1 MEEGEI
7 SPGFALST
15 VCLVRGGVLPRPVDS
30 WVVVVSVPRGD
41 ILEVSEEDLSTLTGL
56 LENSRLNAEPTLEE
70 RIVAFEVSPR
80 SLVLGKDSFF
90 IGRTVN
96 GELFNVIAITAD
108 NLLLGGYSLLGRLIL
123 IGEESLRLP
132 FLTGILRG
140 FRCAIHTSSLA

>member
-30 WVVVVSVPRGD
+30 WVVEVSVPKSD

-70 RIVAFEVSPR
+70 RIVVFEVSPS

-96 GELFNVIAITAD
+96 GELFDVIAITAD
-108 NLLLGGYSLLGRLIL
+108 NLLLGGYSLLGGLIL
-123 IGEESLRLP
+123 IGVESLRLP
-132 FLTGILRG
+132 FLTGLLRIVLG
-140 FRCAIHTSSLA
+140 VKHTSSLA

>member
-1 MEEGEI
+1 MEGGEI

-30 WVVVVSVPRGD
+30 WAVVVSVPRGD
-41 ILEVSEEDLSTLTGL
+41 ILEVSEDDRSTLTGL
-56 LENSRLNAEPTLEE
+56 LENSRLNAEPTLEDL
-70 RIVAFEVSPR
+70 IVAFEVSSV

-108 NLLLGGYSLLGRLIL
+108 NLSLVGDGLVVLIL
-123 IGEESLRLP
+123 LN
-132 FLTGILRG
+132 
-140 FRCAIHTSSLA
+140 

>member
-30 WVVVVSVPRGD
+30 WVVVVSIPRGD

-56 LENSRLNAEPTLEE
+56 LENSRLNAEPTLEDL
-70 RIVAFEVSPR
+70 IVAFEVSPR

-96 GELFNVIAITAD
+96 GDWFCVIAITAD

-132 FLTGILRG
+132 FLTGILSRV
-140 FRCAIHTSSLA
+140 

>member
-1 MEEGEI
+1 MEGGEI

-41 ILEVSEEDLSTLTGL
+41 ILKVSEEDLSTLTGL
-56 LENSRLNAEPTLEE
+56 LENSRLNAEPTLEDL
-70 RIVAFEVSPR
+70 IVAFEVSPR

-132 FLTGILRG
+132 FLTGIL
-140 FRCAIHTSSLA
+140 TKV

>member
-30 WVVVVSVPRGD
+30 WFVVVSVPRGD
-41 ILEVSEEDLSTLTGL
+41 ILEVSEDDRSTLTGL
-56 LENSRLNAEPTLEE
+56 LENSRLNAEPTLEDL
-70 RIVAFEVSPR
+70 IVAFEVSPR

>member
-1 MEEGEI
+1 MEGGEI

-41 ILEVSEEDLSTLTGL
+41 ILEVSEDDRSTLTGL
-56 LENSRLNAEPTLEE
+56 LENSRLNAEPTLEDL
-70 RIVAFEVSPR
+70 IVAFEVSPR

-132 FLTGILRG
+132 FLTGILRVV
-140 FRCAIHTSSLA
+140 

>member
-1 MEEGEI
+1 MEGGEI

-30 WVVVVSVPRGD
+30 WFVVVSVPRGD
-41 ILEVSEEDLSTLTGL
+41 ILEVSEDDRSTLTGL
-56 LENSRLNAEPTLEE
+56 LENSRLNAEPTLEDL
-70 RIVAFEVSPR
+70 IVAFEVSPR

-132 FLTGILRG
+132 FLTGILSRV
-140 FRCAIHTSSLA
+140 

>member
-1 MEEGEI
+1 VEEGEI

-30 WVVVVSVPRGD
+30 WVVEVSVPKSD

-70 RIVAFEVSPR
+70 RIVVFEVSPS

-123 IGEESLRLP
+123 IGVESLRLP
-132 FLTGILRG
+132 FLTGILRVD
-140 FRCAIHTSSLA
+140 LV

>member
-41 ILEVSEEDLSTLTGL
+41 ILEVSEDDRYTLTGL
-56 LENSRLNAEPTLEE
+56 LENSRLNAEPTLEDL
-70 RIVAFEVSPR
+70 IVAFEVSPR

-132 FLTGILRG
+132 FLTGILSRV
-140 FRCAIHTSSLA
+140 

>member
-30 WVVVVSVPRGD
+30 WVVVVSIPRGD

-56 LENSRLNAEPTLEE
+56 LENSRLNAEPTLEDL
-70 RIVAFEVSPR
+70 IVAFEVSPR

-132 FLTGILRG
+132 FLTGILSRV
-140 FRCAIHTSSLA
+140 

>member
-41 ILEVSEEDLSTLTGL
+41 ILEVSEDDLSTLTGL

-132 FLTGILRG
+132 FLTGILR
-140 FRCAIHTSSLA
+140 LV

>member
-1 MEEGEI
+1 MEGGEI

-41 ILEVSEEDLSTLTGL
+41 ILEVSEDDRSTLTGL
-56 LENSRLNAEPTLEE
+56 LENSRLNAEPTLEDL
-70 RIVAFEVSPR
+70 IVAFEVSPR

-132 FLTGILRG
+132 FLTGILSRV
-140 FRCAIHTSSLA
+140 

>member
-15 VCLVRGGVLPRPVDS
+15 VSLVRGGVLPRPVDS
-30 WVVVVSVPRGD
+30 WVVKVSVPKGD
-41 ILEVSEEDLSTLTGL
+41 ILEVSEEDLSALIGL
-56 LENSRLNAEPTLEE
+56 LENNRLNAEPTLEE
-70 RIVAFEVSPR
+70 RIVVFEVSPS

-96 GELFNVIAITAD
+96 GELIDVIAITAD

-123 IGEESLRLP
+123 IGEESSHLP
-132 FLTGILRG
+132 FLTGILRVV
-140 FRCAIHTSSLA
+140 LV

>member
-56 LENSRLNAEPTLEE
+56 LENSRLNAEPTLEDL
-70 RIVAFEVSPR
+70 IVAFEVSPR

-96 GELFNVIAITAD
+96 GDWFCVIAITAD
-108 NLLLGGYSLLGRLIL
+108 NLLLGGQSLVVMIQLI
-123 IGEESLRLP
+123 
-132 FLTGILRG
+132 
-140 FRCAIHTSSLA
+140 

>member
-1 MEEGEI
+1 VEEGEI

-30 WVVVVSVPRGD
+30 WVVEVSVPKSD

-108 NLLLGGYSLLGRLIL
+108 NLLLGGYSLLGRLML
-123 IGEESLRLP
+123 IGVESLRLP
-132 FLTGILRG
+132 FLTGILRVVLG
-140 FRCAIHTSSLA
+140 VKHTSSLA

>member
-1 MEEGEI
+1 MEGGEI

-41 ILEVSEEDLSTLTGL
+41 ILEVSEDDLSTLTGL
-56 LENSRLNAEPTLEE
+56 LENSRLNAEPTLEDL
-70 RIVAFEVSPR
+70 IVAFEVSPR

-96 GELFNVIAITAD
+96 GDWFCVIAITAD

-123 IGEESLRLP
+123 IGEESSHLP
-132 FLTGILRG
+132 FLTGILRVV
-140 FRCAIHTSSLA
+140 LV

>member
-15 VCLVRGGVLPRPVDS
+15 VCLVRGWVLPRPVDS
-30 WVVVVSVPRGD
+30 WVVIVSDPKID

-56 LENSRLNAEPTLEE
+56 LENSRLNAEPTLEDL
-70 RIVAFEVSPR
+70 IVAFEVSPR

-96 GELFNVIAITAD
+96 GDWFCVIAITAD
-108 NLLLGGYSLLGRLIL
+108 NLLLGG
-123 IGEESLRLP
+123 
-132 FLTGILRG
+132 
-140 FRCAIHTSSLA
+140 

>member
-1 MEEGEI
+1 MTEGEM
-7 SPGFALST
+7 SPGIALST
-15 VCLVRGGVLPRPVDS
+15 AVLVRGGVLPRPVDS

-41 ILEVSEEDLSTLTGL
+41 ILEVSEDDRSTLTGL

-96 GELFNVIAITAD
+96 GELFDVIAITAD
-108 NLLLGGYSLLGRLIL
+108 NLLLGV
-123 IGEESLRLP
+123 
-132 FLTGILRG
+132 
-140 FRCAIHTSSLA
+140 

>member
-1 MEEGEI
+1 MEGGEI

-41 ILEVSEEDLSTLTGL
+41 ILEVSEDDRSTLTGL
-56 LENSRLNAEPTLEE
+56 LENSRLNAEPTLEDL
-70 RIVAFEVSPR
+70 IVAFEVSPR

-108 NLLLGGYSLLGRLIL
+108 NLLLGGV
-123 IGEESLRLP
+123 
-132 FLTGILRG
+132 
-140 FRCAIHTSSLA
+140 

>member
-1 MEEGEI
+1 MEGGEI

-30 WVVVVSVPRGD
+30 WVVVVSVPRSD
-41 ILEVSEEDLSTLTGL
+41 ILEVSEDDRSTLTGL
-56 LENSRLNAEPTLEE
+56 LENSRLNAEPTLEDL
-70 RIVAFEVSPR
+70 IVAFEVSPR

-123 IGEESLRLP
+123 IGVESLRLP
-132 FLTGILRG
+132 FLTGILGTLR
-140 FRCAIHTSSLA
+140 LDLV

>member
-1 MEEGEI
+1 MEGGEI

-41 ILEVSEEDLSTLTGL
+41 ILEASEDDRSTLTGL
-56 LENSRLNAEPTLEE
+56 LENSRLNAEPTLEDL
-70 RIVAFEVSPR
+70 IVAFEVSPR

-132 FLTGILRG
+132 FLTGILSRV
-140 FRCAIHTSSLA
+140 

>member
-30 WVVVVSVPRGD
+30 WVVEVSVPKSD
-41 ILEVSEEDLSTLTGL
+41 ILEVSEDDRSTLTGL

-70 RIVAFEVSPR
+70 RIVVFEVSPS

-123 IGEESLRLP
+123 IAGEPLRLP
-132 FLTGILRG
+132 ILAGVLSRVMV
-140 FRCAIHTSSLA
+140 

>member
-1 MEEGEI
+1 VEEGEI

-30 WVVVVSVPRGD
+30 WVVEVSVPKSD

-70 RIVAFEVSPR
+70 RIVVFEVSPS

-96 GELFNVIAITAD
+96 GDWFCVIAITAD
-108 NLLLGGYSLLGRLIL
+108 NLLLGGYSLVMLIQL
-123 IGEESLRLP
+123 NQANTYCR
-132 FLTGILRG
+132 GIDP
-140 FRCAIHTSSLA
+140 APVS